1 MLYSLDSNGKIA
13 NPKKTDKT
21 HPKVGLEP
29 IRNIFTAAP
38 IIGGLLESNGT
49 KASKLSDWL
58 IWAETFDLVL
68 LTQNS
73 ANGTTSYI
81 CTVSQRYF

>member
-13 NPKKTDKT
+13 NRKKTDKT

-49 KASKLSDWL
+49 KASK
-58 IWAETFDLVL
+58 
-68 LTQNS
+68 
-73 ANGTTSYI
+73 
-81 CTVSQRYF
+81 